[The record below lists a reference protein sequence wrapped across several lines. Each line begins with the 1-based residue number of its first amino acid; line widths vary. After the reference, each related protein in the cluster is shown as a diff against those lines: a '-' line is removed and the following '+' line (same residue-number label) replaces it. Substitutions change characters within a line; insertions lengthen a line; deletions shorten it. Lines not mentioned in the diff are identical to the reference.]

1 MQRIPISLAKQ
12 GMVLAKDLVRPENPT
27 GPAICGK
34 GMELTES
41 LLDRLRNMGIQSITV
56 QGHPVWM
63 EGDKT
68 LDQLLQELDQRFCH
82 VAQDQLAGILK
93 EVYRKYLISSMGE

>member
-1 MQRIPISLAKQ
+1 MQRIPISLAQ
-12 GMVLAKDLVRPENPT
+12 SGMILAKDVVRTENPN

-34 GMELTES
+34 GVELTES
-41 LLDRLRNMGIQSITV
+41 LIERLRTMGIQSITV

-68 LDQLLQELDQRFCH
+68 LDQLLEDLERRFSRVADDQY
-82 VAQDQLAGILK
+82 AGKLK
-93 EVYRKYLISSMGE
+93 EIYKDHLIRSMGE

>member
-1 MQRIPISLAKQ
+1 MQRIPISLAKP

-41 LLDRLRNMGIQSITV
+41 LVERLRNMGIQSITV
-56 QGHPVWM
+56 QGHPIWM

-68 LDQLLQELDQRFCH
+68 LEDLLRELDHRFSRVSH
-82 VAQDQLAGILK
+82 DPLTRSLK
-93 EVYRKYLISSMGE
+93 DIYRKYLISSMGE

>member
-1 MQRIPISLAKQ
+1 MQRILISLAKP
-12 GMVLAKDLVRPENPT
+12 GMVLAKDLVRPENPA

-34 GMELTES
+34 GMELTVS
-41 LLDRLRNMGIQSITV
+41 LIERLRNMGMQSLTV

-68 LDQLLQELDQRFCH
+68 LNDLLLELDQRFSR
-82 VAQDQLAGILK
+82 VTQDPLTSSLK
-93 EVYRKYLISSMGE
+93 EIYRKYLISSMGE

>member
-34 GMELTES
+34 GMELTVS
-41 LLDRLRNMGIQSITV
+41 LVERLRNMGIQSITV
-56 QGHPVWM
+56 KGHPIWM

-68 LDQLLQELDQRFCH
+68 QEELLQELDHRFSR
-82 VAQDQLAGILK
+82 VSQDPLTRSLK
-93 EVYRKYLISSMGE
+93 DIYRKYLISSMGE

>member
-1 MQRIPISLAKQ
+1 MQRIPISLAKA
-12 GMVLAKDLVRPENPT
+12 GMVLAKELVRPENPN

-34 GMELTES
+34 GMELTDS
-41 LLDRLRNMGIQSITV
+41 LLERLRNMDIQSITV

-68 LDQLLQELDQRFCH
+68 LDDLLRELDQRFSR
-82 VAQDQLAGILK
+82 VAQDQLTGRLK
-93 EVYRKYLISSMGE
+93 DIYRKYLISSMGE

>member
-1 MQRIPISLAKQ
+1 MQRIPISLATS

-34 GMELTES
+34 GMELTDS
-41 LLDRLRNMGIQSITV
+41 LLERLRNMGIQSITV

-68 LDQLLQELDQRFCH
+68 LEDLLLELDYRFSR
-82 VAQDQLAGILK
+82 AGQDPLTRSLK
-93 EVYRKYLISSMGE
+93 EIYRKQLISSMGA